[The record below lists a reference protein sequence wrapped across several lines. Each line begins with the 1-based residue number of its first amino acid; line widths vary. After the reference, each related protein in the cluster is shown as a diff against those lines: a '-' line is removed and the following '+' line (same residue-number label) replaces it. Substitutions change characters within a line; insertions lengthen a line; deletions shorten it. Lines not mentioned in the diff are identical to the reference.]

1 MANVFKDVDIYL
13 YNMEVAPTR
22 WTEKE
27 ARAEYA
33 RLAAVANKRIR
44 RLQESAYKSSAAA
57 QHVYF
62 PTSAKQF
69 KTARQVYGNLQNV
82 ARFVNK
88 ESSSISGQRRQ
99 EMKQLEAMRERGY
112 TFLTKGNIHQF
123 REFWKEVRS
132 HEANRFKD
140 SEQVVEL
147 FKTAKE
153 KRIDP
158 LDLAKDFQFW
168 IEHQQELSSAKRSNS
183 TITSEEAR
191 ERLGI

>member
-1 MANVFKDVDIYL
+1 M
-13 YNMEVAPTR
+13 
-22 WTEKE
+22 
-27 ARAEYA
+27 
-33 RLAAVANKRIR
+33 
-44 RLQESAYKSSAAA
+44 
-57 QHVYF
+57 
-62 PTSAKQF
+62 
-69 KTARQVYGNLQNV
+69 YGNLQNV

-147 FKTAKE
+147 FRTAKE

-168 IEHQQELSSAKRSNS
+168 IQHQQELSSAKRSNS